1 MDLKRD
7 KTLKNIILYSSIGL
21 EFALSVIVGIA
32 IGWFLDKKF
41 NTYPFLTI
49 TFLFFGLGAGI
60 KGLFR
65 ALKKLE
71 RENWNQKT

>member
-1 MDLKRD
+1 MKDN
-7 KTLKNIILYSSIGL
+7 KTIKNIIIYSSIGL

-32 IGWFLDKKF
+32 IGWFLDKKLH
-41 NTYPFLTI
+41 THPFLTV

-65 ALKKLE
+65 ALKKME
-71 RENWNQKT
+71 REDWNQKT